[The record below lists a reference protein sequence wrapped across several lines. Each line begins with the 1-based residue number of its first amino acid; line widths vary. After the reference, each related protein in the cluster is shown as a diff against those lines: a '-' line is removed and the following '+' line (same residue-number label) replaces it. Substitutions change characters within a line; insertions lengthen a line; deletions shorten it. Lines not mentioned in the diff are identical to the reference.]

1 MMALKCG
8 HSDNFVKRERSPDK
22 LIKVEIKTTPRE
34 IKDLLRVK
42 WRKKRRAKG
51 AIAKLPIY
59 STVTQNS
66 EAKIR
71 RRKMAICK
79 IKTVVQR
86 AAKDPCSLSFLPV
99 SMSEKAMIKL
109 VAARVNVSIIC
120 NSTYQYFSLNSTTI
134 LGCPQNVSI
143 VNYH

>member
-1 MMALKCG
+1 MALKCG
-8 HSDNFVKRERSPDK
+8 NLDTAVKREKTPAE
-22 LIKVEIKTTPRE
+22 LITVKIKTTPRE
-34 IKDLLRVK
+34 IKDLLRVR

-51 AIAKLPIY
+51 AIARLPIY

-66 EAKIR
+66 EAKIGR
-71 RRKMAICK
+71 RETAICK

-109 VAARVNVSIIC
+109 VAARVNVSI
-120 NSTYQYFSLNSTTI
+120 TTFVKMI
-134 LGCPQNVSI
+134 LIMPV
-143 VNYH
+143 